1 MSYTLGKYV
10 TFISKGSWEHQ
21 EKWMNKSFFY
31 KKDIDLVWSQPGV
44 QAIEILKAVVD
55 GQETLVMVG
64 VTVFRDAQND
74 MSVRKR
80 LDGPNDFVALY
91 CPPFQRAGGE
101 FVDFGSGTSSPSPLP
116 GTDGPIIP
124 GYD

>member
-1 MSYTLGKYV
+1 MSYTIGKYV
-10 TFISKGSWEHQ
+10 TLINKGSWEHQ
-21 EKWMNKSFFY
+21 ERWMNKSFFY

-64 VTVFRDAQND
+64 VTVFRDSQSD
-74 MSVRKR
+74 LSVRER
-80 LDGPNDFVALY
+80 LDGPDNFVALY
-91 CPPFQRAGGE
+91 CPPFQRPGGE
-101 FVDFGSGTSSPSPLP
+101 FVNFESGKNSANPLP
-116 GTDGPIIP
+116 GSDGPSIP